1 MLDKKVLYTL
11 IGFFSFLCSTYA
23 QQESGAFNL
32 YVAFDLSLDFTSSKS
47 YNAIVLSHISDF
59 DKIQKEYKINLSKGI
74 SISDEKLNFLSNSA
88 IAVSGSDV
96 SVRKLSNIFKVSI
109 ENPTRERLL
118 ALAEQ
123 LKTLKGVEYASLM
136 ASSAIQPPN
145 DIMPVTTNFEPSQTY
160 INANPGVNMEYAWNL
175 GLNGSGIRIRD
186 IEYGFNK
193 NHEELVDRNAFVFPG
208 MTISSSASLGY
219 TEHGTAAIG
228 VMYAD
233 KGNYGI
239 SGMANG
245 ASELILF
252 PEWQQTGYERVIAV
266 SAAIQNSVA
275 GDIVLYEM
283 QTYGAQG
290 SFCAAEY
297 DFPVWSLTKAAT
309 DAGIIV
315 VAAAGNGSENL
326 DAVPYAD
333 YRDRGDSGAII
344 VGGGKANTTHN
355 RIASS
360 TYGTRVDVQG
370 WAENVRTC
378 GYGNVITI
386 GGDFNQGYTDFGGT
400 SSAAAIVASCT
411 VVLQSYYHGL
421 SGNYLTSSQMRYILK
436 QTGIPQGTGVF
447 GNIGPLPN
455 MQNAII
461 KIFNDYT
468 LSVDDFDSNQFVIY
482 PNPVQDKMEV
492 LINNL
497 FVNPKIEIYSSIGQL
512 LNTYIGVPGAN
523 SINLS
528 GFPNG
533 FYIVKLVAG
542 EKVYV
547 KKVIKK

>member
-1 MLDKKVLYTL
+1 MLGKIHIYVL

-23 QQESGAFNL
+23 QQENEAFNL
-32 YVAFDLSLDFTSSKS
+32 YVAFDLSLDFTSLKS

-160 INANPGVNMEYAWNL
+160 INANPGVNMEYAWGL

-252 PEWQQTGYERVIAV
+252 PEWQQTGYDRVIAV

-326 DAVPYAD
+326 DALPYAA

-468 LSVDDFDSNQFVIY
+468 LSIDDFDSNQFVIY

-528 GFPNG
+528 SFPNG